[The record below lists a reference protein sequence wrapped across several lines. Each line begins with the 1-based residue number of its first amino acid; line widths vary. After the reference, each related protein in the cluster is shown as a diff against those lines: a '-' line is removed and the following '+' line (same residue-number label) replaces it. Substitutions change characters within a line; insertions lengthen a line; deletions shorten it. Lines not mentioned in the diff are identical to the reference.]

1 MSKEKTCPN
10 CNGTGEMDV
19 MVPLPGI
26 GAGTTIKKTYCPRCF
41 GSGTIPDDTPS
52 DTTERRP
59 ITGNWIWDRLDNDI
73 LMSLLFLFLPFLGG
87 AQELFRFT
95 STSQFICVDT
105 SVMSDRQ
112 EWHTETEVYAEGSK
126 FVLASR
132 SESRPHT
139 IYYNITWDIITPLM
153 VRGHDPIGRVY
164 EWHRTEDRREFN
176 GAECITVEGE
186 NFARIYGGC
195 YDFRFYESWWTL
207 TIQKR

>member
-1 MSKEKTCPN
+1 
-10 CNGTGEMDV
+10 MDV
-19 MVPLPGI
+19 MEPLPGL
-26 GAGTTIKKTYCPRCF
+26 GAGTTIRKTYCPRCL
-41 GSGTIPDDTPS
+41 GTGTIPDNAPDNK
-52 DTTERRP
+52 DL
-59 ITGNWIWDRLDNDI
+59 INVNKIWDRLESDF
-73 LMSLLFLFLPFLGG
+73 LMSLLFLFLPFMGG

-105 SVMSDRQ
+105 SVVSDRQ
-112 EWHTETEVYAEGSK
+112 EWHTETEVYADGST

-153 VRGHDPIGRVY
+153 VRGHDPVGRVY

-176 GAECITVEGE
+176 GVDWITVEGE

-195 YDFRFYESWWTL
+195 YDFRFYEDWWTL